1 MEFIYDKTCFF
12 ENTEMLYNIS
22 NNNDKIFMTINLD
35 SYINNLDNIFYDHLQ
50 LSTIFEVYNVP
61 KDINILFKFFPDIYN
76 IISHYPNYVITKIT
90 ILIRESYHSKDYIES
105 SILIQKM

>member
-12 ENTEMLYNIS
+12 ENMELLYNIS
-22 NNNDKIFMTINLD
+22 LNDKIFMTIDLD
-35 SYINNLDNIFYDHLQ
+35 SYINNLDIPYDHLS

-61 KDINILFKFFPDIYN
+61 KDINLLFKFFPDIYN

>member
-12 ENTEMLYNIS
+12 ENMELIYNIT
-22 NNNDKIFMTINLD
+22 NNDKIFMTINLD
-35 SYINNLDNIFYDHLQ
+35 SYINNLDNILYDHLQ

-61 KDINILFKFFPDIYN
+61 KDIYLLFKFFPDIYN

-90 ILIRESYHSKDYIES
+90 IYIRESYYSKNSIQS
-105 SILIQKM
+105 SILVRKIN